1 MSCLRRKL
9 PPFSKIIDKLDLN
22 EVQKETLKQRY
33 VKLVILTNRRATAL
47 SVVYYVSHVI
57 VTVGSLLVPA
67 LLSSQYITTDVSV
80 YWSTWTLSL
89 LVTAFNALLTFF
101 KIDKKYFFLNTN
113 TEHLISEGWQYAQLS
128 GKYSGFH
135 TKDKT
140 PTHENQ
146 FIFFCHKVEKIR
158 MKEIEDEFKRPPEF
172 NQPSTE
178 QKTDPIV
185 PITPML
191 QTGVSSRLKPIL
203 EEAESSPIADGG
215 RSRLLRIGTNS
226 TRNLTNTKQ
235 DSESDKSEHSSDTE
249 HTSEADRQVSVSV
262 AVQQSATS

>member
-1 MSCLRRKL
+1 MSCLRKKL
-9 PPFSKIIDKLDLN
+9 PPFSKIIDKLELN
-22 EVQKETLKQRY
+22 EVQKETLKHRY
-33 VKLVILTNRRATAL
+33 VKLLVLTNNRACAF
-47 SVVYYVSHVI
+47 SVVYYVSHIV

-67 LLSSQYITTDVSV
+67 LLSSQYITTDISV

-128 GKYSGFH
+128 GRYSGFH
-135 TKDKT
+135 TKDKK

-178 QKTDPIV
+178 QKSDPIV
-185 PITPML
+185 PITPMNL
-191 QTGVSSRLKPIL
+191 QSGTTLKLKPIL

-215 RSRLLRIGTNS
+215 RSRLLRLSTNS
-226 TRNLTNTKQ
+226 TRNITNPKQ
-235 DSESDKSEHSSDTE
+235 DSESDSTDGSEE
-249 HTSEADRQVSVSV
+249 TSGQVSVPV
-262 AVQQSATS
+262 TVQQSPSK

>member
-22 EVQKETLKQRY
+22 EVQKETLKHRY
-33 VKLVILTNRRATAL
+33 IKLLVLTNNRACFL
-47 SVVYYVSHVI
+47 SVVYYVSHVV

-67 LLSSQYITTDVSV
+67 LLSSQYITTEVSV

-128 GKYSGFH
+128 GRYSGFH

-185 PITPML
+185 PITPMNL
-191 QTGVSSRLKPIL
+191 QSGPTRLKPIL

-215 RSRLLRIGTNS
+215 RPRLLRVSTNS
-226 TRNLTNTKQ
+226 TRNLTNPKQ
-235 DSESDKSEHSSDTE
+235 DSESE
-249 HTSEADRQVSVSV
+249 TSEETSGQVSVPV
-262 AVQQSATS
+262 TVQQIPSK